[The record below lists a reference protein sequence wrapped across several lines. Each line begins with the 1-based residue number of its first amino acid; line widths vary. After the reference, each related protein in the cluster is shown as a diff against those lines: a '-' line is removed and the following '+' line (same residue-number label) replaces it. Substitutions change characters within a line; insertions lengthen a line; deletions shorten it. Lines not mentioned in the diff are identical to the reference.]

1 MLKLGIVGA
10 GHLGKIH
17 IKCAKLVDDI
27 ELIGFYDSDATQ
39 SEKVASE
46 LGVQSFRD
54 LDDLM
59 TNVDA
64 IDIVTPTLY
73 HHEVAVRALQSGKH
87 VFVEKPIT
95 RTVDEAK
102 ELVELAAQNNLKIQV
117 GHVERFNP
125 AFLAVGDLEFEPKF
139 IESHRLATFNPRGT
153 DVSVILDLM
162 IHDID
167 VVLSIVHSDIKSIHA
182 SGVSVV
188 SDTPDISNARIEF
201 ENGCVANLTASRLS
215 MKQMRKMRVFR
226 KDAYISVDF
235 FEKQTQVIQL
245 HDDDQGQPIAM
256 EIDTQ
261 NGKKYI
267 SMAMPEVPEVNAIR
281 EELASFANAI
291 LNNKPVVVSGSDGYR
306 ALKTA
311 YMIIDVINEHKID
324 E

>member
-1 MLKLGIVGA
+1 MLKLGIIGT

-17 IKCAKLVDDI
+17 IKCAKLVDHID
-27 ELIGFYDSDATQ
+27 LVGFFDKDVEMASKVEAEHGIKAFETLEALLDA
-39 SEKVASE
+39 
-46 LGVQSFRD
+46 
-54 LDDLM
+54 
-59 TNVDA
+59 VDA
-64 IDIVTPTLY
+64 VDIVTPTIC
-73 HHEVAVRALQSGKH
+73 HHQVAMQALAADKH

-95 RTVDEAK
+95 HTVAEAK
-102 ELVELAAQNNLKIQV
+102 ELVDLGKSRGLKIQV

-125 AFLAVGDLEFEPKF
+125 AFLALGNLKPDPKF

-162 IHDID
+162 IHDLDII
-167 VVLSIVHSDIKSIHA
+167 LSIVDSDIKKVHA

-235 FEKQTQVIQL
+235 FEKETQIIQL
-245 HDDDQGQPIAM
+245 HDQAEGHNIAM

-261 NGKKYI
+261 SGTKFI
-267 SMAMPEVPEVNAIR
+267 SMSMPEVPEVNAIK
-281 EELASFANAI
+281 EELSTFATSI
-291 LNNKPVVVSGSDGYR
+291 LNNTDVVVSGEDGYK
-306 ALKTA
+306 ALKLA
-311 YMIIDVINEHKID
+311 HEIIAAISQDKIA
-324 E
+324 

>member
-17 IKCAKLVDDI
+17 IKCAKLVDQI
-27 ELIGFYDSDATQ
+27 QLIGFYDSDTIQAQ
-39 SEKVASE
+39 KVAEE
-46 LGVQSFRD
+46 LD
-54 LDDLM
+54 IPAYDTMEALL
-59 TNVDA
+59 NEVDA
-64 IDIVTPTLY
+64 IDIVTPTI
-73 HHEVAVRALQSGKH
+73 HHHAVAMQAMGAGKH
-87 VFVEKPIT
+87 VFIEKPIAH
-95 RTVDEAK
+95 TVAEAK
-102 ELVELAAQNNLKIQV
+102 ELVDYGADRSLKIQV

-167 VVLSIVHSDIKSIHA
+167 VILSIVDSPIRSIHA

-245 HDDDQGQPIAM
+245 HDDDHGQPIAM

-261 NGKKYI
+261 QGKKYI
-267 SMAMPEVPEVNAIR
+267 SMAMPEVPEVNAIK
-281 EELASFANAI
+281 EELSSFAHAI
-291 LNNKPVVVSGSDGYR
+291 LNDAPVVVSGADGYN
-306 ALKTA
+306 ALATA
-311 YMIIDVINEHKID
+311 YRIIEAITQHRLD